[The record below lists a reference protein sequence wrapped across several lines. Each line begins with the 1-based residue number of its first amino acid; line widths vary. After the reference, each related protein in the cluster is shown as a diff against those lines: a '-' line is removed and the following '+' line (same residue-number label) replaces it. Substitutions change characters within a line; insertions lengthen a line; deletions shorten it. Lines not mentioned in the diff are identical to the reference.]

1 MKESSITDTN
11 IKSLRIASAIGIIA
25 GSWSLIFEIFY
36 FRGFIMDIY
45 FARLLFTII
54 ALLIFVV
61 SFRDINHV
69 FVTIL
74 IHILLV
80 SLIGSFIYT
89 IYKIPRTILINSQIL
104 SLLIFTTALI
114 FSWEVKNQIIVA
126 IYYNILFAG
135 SIVFS
140 GSSVYLLPNIFAI
153 TIFICLISLLSIAA
167 SAINYNLRKMYQ
179 SKSDE
184 INYIFNNVPIGICR
198 TDLKGNILTNNKYFA
213 EMLGLG
219 DADKL
224 LSINRI
230 LNDKELNKYLTNISS
245 ANSDNPEYSIQ
256 YSAVE
261 DTVKYLRVNSKLQD
275 VEHERK
281 YIDFIIKDETNE
293 VIAIK
298 EKDNASLK
306 LLEET
311 KEKEKMANLALSEKN
326 HRIELLAKINHEIR
340 TPLNSI
346 ILFLDMVEEDILVT
360 MEDVKKYSRTIKVSS
375 QSLLNTINNFIDYAK
390 IGTGV
395 MVPEPELFNLSE
407 ELEGVVQILSPLAKS
422 HSDLL
427 IIKNANESRNVV
439 FTDPAKIRQIVINL
453 VANSVKFTHDGTIEV
468 IFSNKPVNEDG
479 YEITIKVK
487 DTGYGISEE
496 KVKNIFDPFVTSKSG
511 DIMQHSSGLGLTIC
525 KEFVQM
531 LNGKIEVESKVGKGT
546 MFTVSIPYK
555 YKYPENN

>member
-1 MKESSITDTN
+1 MKESSLTNTN

-69 FVTIL
+69 LVTIL